1 MSGSTWEGFEDG
13 YPIPGTNLVL
23 CKCQKICRGAGQIPR
38 RTWTHHHTETAAV
51 RNSKPSRRA
60 VSTQI
65 TTADPGPSKQSRP
78 RSNSDEITNTG
89 GFESQVQSF
98 AMDIDETPEYDILN
112 STKEP
117 PPPLDQPSTLLP
129 PFEHPNNSLNSTEM
143 DELEFSD
150 GEGLNFDA
158 LSLPNDSDSEPDDR
172 PIAPEKEQDEAR
184 RPESPASHPASLT
197 PPPSVPPSTFVAVDS
212 ES

>member
-23 CKCQKICRGAGQIPR
+23 CKCQKICRGAK
-38 RTWTHHHTETAAV
+38 TAAV

-65 TTADPGPSKQSRP
+65 TTTDPGPSKQSRP
-78 RSNSDEITNTG
+78 RSDSDEITNTG

-129 PFEHPNNSLNSTEM
+129 LFEHPDNSLNSTG
-143 DELEFSD
+143 S
-150 GEGLNFDA
+150 NA
-158 LSLPNDSDSEPDDR
+158 
-172 PIAPEKEQDEAR
+172 
-184 RPESPASHPASLT
+184 
-197 PPPSVPPSTFVAVDS
+197 
-212 ES
+212 